1 MGRPRKRWVTRA
13 ADPAVAGRL
22 AEALRLPGPLGVLLV
37 ARGFDDPQK
46 AEAFLNPRL
55 ADMSDP
61 ARIPGIAEAAALILG
76 AVRSNRKIVV
86 YGDYDADGLTATALM
101 VRVLRHLGA
110 RVDAFIP
117 HRVDD
122 GYGLTMDGLS
132 RCLELKPDLLVT
144 VDCGITALDA
154 IREARRQGVTVV
166 VTDHHEPG
174 SSLPDAHAIVDPKLG
189 DDETSHVLAGVG
201 VAFKLCHALIRD
213 VSATN
218 PDRRMDLRPFLE
230 LVAIGTVADVV
241 PLTGENRAMVRY
253 GLAQLSSR
261 PSVGM
266 QALLAVAEIKGII
279 EGHHIGYGLGPRLNA
294 MGRLA
299 GAQTSLRLL
308 LCDDFA
314 DAGKLAQVLEEM
326 NIERR
331 RVEDLIRAEAEPMVD
346 PHAHGIVLGREGWHV
361 GAIGIVASRICQKFY
376 RPSVVI
382 SFDENGRGKGSCR
395 SVEDIDLLA
404 MLDECHELL
413 ESHGGHKA
421 AAGLVIMRGN
431 FEKFSVRFDECCR
444 LRGAG
449 ADCVPTLVADAAI
462 GLDAVDMALARAI
475 AGIKPLGAGNPVPL
489 WRINRVRR
497 AAPPRK
503 VGKNGAHL
511 QFQVASGRARCAA
524 VAFNCPDE
532 DIPDG
537 EIDIICQ
544 VDVNSFRGVDS
555 VQLNIQDWAASP

>member
-1 MGRPRKRWVTRA
+1 VTRA
-13 ADPAVAGRL
+13 ADPAVAARL
-22 AEALRLPGPLGVLLV
+22 AEALRLPGPLGVLLA

-101 VRVLRHLGA
+101 IRVLRHLGA

-117 HRVDD
+117 HRIDD

-154 IREARRQGVTVV
+154 IREARRRGVTVV
-166 VTDHHEPG
+166 VTDHHESG

-189 DDETSHVLAGVG
+189 DDESSQALAGVG
-201 VAFKLCHALIRD
+201 VAFKLCHALIKE
-213 VSATN
+213 AAAAA
-218 PDRRMDLRPFLE
+218 PEGRMDLRPFLE

-253 GLAQLSSR
+253 GLGQLSR
-261 PSVGM
+261 KPSIGM
-266 QALLAVAEIKGII
+266 KALLAVADIKGII

-299 GAQTSLRLL
+299 GAQTSLQLL
-308 LCDDFA
+308 LCDDPA
-314 DAGKLAQVLEEM
+314 EARKLAQELEEM

-331 RVEDLIRAEAEPMVD
+331 RVEDLIRTEAETMVD
-346 PHAHGIVLGREGWHV
+346 PQAHGIVLGREGWHV
-361 GAIGIVASRICQKFY
+361 GAIGIVASRLCQKFY
-376 RPSVVI
+376 RPAVVI

-395 SVEDIDLLA
+395 SVENIDLLA
-404 MLDECHELL
+404 MLGECHDLL

-421 AAGLVIMRGN
+421 AAGLVIVRKN
-431 FEKFSVRFDECCR
+431 LEKFRGRFDECCR
-444 LRGAG
+444 RRGAG
-449 ADCVPTLVADAAI
+449 EDCAPTLTVDAVI
-462 GLDAVDMALARAI
+462 GLDAAGMPLALAI
-475 AGIKPLGAGNPVPL
+475 ADIKPFGAGNPVPL
-489 WRINRVRR
+489 WRINRVRL

-511 QFQVASGRARCAA
+511 QFQVSSEGNRCAA

-537 EIDIICQ
+537 EFDIICQ
-544 VDVNSFRGVDS
+544 VDVNSFRGADS
-555 VQLNIQDWAASP
+555 VQLNVQDWSASS

>member
-1 MGRPRKRWVTRA
+1 MGRPGKRWVTRS
-13 ADPAVAGRL
+13 ADPVIAGRL
-22 AEALRLPGPLGVLLV
+22 AESLRLPAPVVALLV
-37 ARGFDDPQK
+37 ARGFDNPQK
-46 AEAFLNPRL
+46 ADAFLHPRL

-61 ARIPGIAEAAALILG
+61 ACIPGMTEAVSMILDALR
-76 AVRSNRKIVV
+76 ANKKIVV
-86 YGDYDADGLTATALM
+86 YGDYDADGLTGTALM

-117 HRVDD
+117 HRIDD

-132 RCLELKPDLLVT
+132 HCLELKPDLLVT

-154 IREARRQGVTVV
+154 VHEARMQGITVV

-174 SSLPDAHAIVDPKLG
+174 PSLPDAHAIVDPKLG
-189 DDETSHVLAGVG
+189 DDEALHALAGVG
-201 VAFKLCHALIRD
+201 VAFKLCHALVKN
-213 VSATN
+213 VSAAN
-218 PDRRMDLRPFLE
+218 LDGRLDLRPFLE

-253 GLAQLSSR
+253 GLAQLSSK
-261 PSVGM
+261 PSIGM
-266 QALLAVAEIKGII
+266 QALLDVADIKGVI

-314 DAGKLAQVLEEM
+314 DAGKLAQALEEM
-326 NIERR
+326 NLERR

-346 PHAHGIVLGREGWHV
+346 PHAHGIVLGKEGWHV

-376 RPSVVI
+376 RPAVVI

-395 SVEDIDLLA
+395 SVENIDLLA
-404 MLDECHELL
+404 MLGECADLL
-413 ESHGGHKA
+413 DSHGGHKA

-431 FEKFSVRFDECCR
+431 LEKFRKRFDECCR

-449 ADCVPTLVADAAI
+449 EDCVPTLTADAVI
-462 GLDAVDMALARAI
+462 SLDAVGMSLAKAMI
-475 AGIKPLGAGNPVPL
+475 DLKPFGTGNPVPL
-489 WRINRVRR
+489 WRINRVRLV
-497 AAPPRK
+497 APPRK
-503 VGKNGAHL
+503 VGKNGMHL
-511 QFQVASGRARCAA
+511 QFQVAAGNTRCAA

-532 DIPDG
+532 DIPDD

-544 VDVNSFRGVDS
+544 IDINSYRGVES
-555 VQLNIQDWAASP
+555 VKLNVQDWSVSS